1 MKGKRILSTAMA
13 ALTLL
18 TAPAALPQQALLLN
32 PITASAA
39 GKPGSEAEAFAQQP
53 KSTTQ
58 IIGTTAVFTAKAS
71 ANAAKRSQAPRP

>member
-39 GKPGSEAEAFAQQP
+39 GTVTAYGKCGVTASWKLESDGTLTVYGS
-53 KSTTQ
+53 K
-58 IIGTTAVFTAKAS
+58 
-71 ANAAKRSQAPRP
+71 